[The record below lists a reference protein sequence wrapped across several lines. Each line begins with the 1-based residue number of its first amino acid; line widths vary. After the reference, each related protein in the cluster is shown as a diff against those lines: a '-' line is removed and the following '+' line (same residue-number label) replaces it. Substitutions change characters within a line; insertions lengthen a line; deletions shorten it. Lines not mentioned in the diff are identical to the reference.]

1 MSTCPSCGAELSGEW
16 KFCLQCGERL
26 DGAVVVDSAADSA
39 ADTELESDAASAAS
53 DIPAAIRPEGVEP
66 GPRTINLL
74 AVVALVLGIIGGPVA
89 AIFGHVAMSQIARS
103 GERGMLL
110 ARIATVLGYVWLAVW
125 IAVIAWVV
133 VVGVG

>member
-26 DGAVVVDSAADSA
+26 DGAVAVDTAVDTDSGS
-39 ADTELESDAASAAS
+39 ESDAAS